1 LKNKIS
7 QLQETKPL
15 YQKLGL
21 KAGFEVTTWEA
32 PKNYALLISEI
43 HEQLIFKSR
52 QSGDLDFI
60 HFFTNTITEL
70 EETLPELKS
79 QIKKNGMIWVS
90 WYKKSSNKK
99 TELTENIIRDMALAI
114 GLVDVKVCSVTDEW
128 SGLKLVFRLKDRSIH

>member
-1 LKNKIS
+1 M
-7 QLQETKPL
+7 QENKPL

-21 KAGFEVTTWEA
+21 KAGLVIATRKA
-32 PKNYALLISEI
+32 PENYAQLISQI
-43 HEQLIFKSR
+43 HEQLIFKSS
-52 QSGDLDFI
+52 QSGNLDFI

-99 TELTENIIRDMALAI
+99 TELTEDIIRDTALAT
-114 GLVDVKVCSVTDEW
+114 GLVDVKVCSVNEEW

>member
-1 LKNKIS
+1 M
-7 QLQETKPL
+7 QENKPL

-21 KAGFEVTTWEA
+21 KAGLVVATWKA
-32 PKNYALLISEI
+32 PESYAQLISQI
-43 HEQLIFKSR
+43 HEQLIFKSL
-52 QSGDLDFI
+52 QSGNLDFI

-99 TELTENIIRDMALAI
+99 TELTENIIRDTALTT
-114 GLVDVKVCSVTDEW
+114 GLVDVKVCSVNEEW

>member
-1 LKNKIS
+1 MKNKIF
-7 QLQETKPL
+7 QLQENKPL

-21 KAGFEVTTWEA
+21 KAGLVVATRKA
-32 PKNYALLISEI
+32 PENYAQLISQI
-43 HEQLIFKSR
+43 HEQLIFKRS
-52 QSGDLDFI
+52 QSGNLDFI

-99 TELTENIIRDMALAI
+99 TELTENIIRDTALAT
-114 GLVDVKVCSVTDEW
+114 GLVDVKVCSVNEEW